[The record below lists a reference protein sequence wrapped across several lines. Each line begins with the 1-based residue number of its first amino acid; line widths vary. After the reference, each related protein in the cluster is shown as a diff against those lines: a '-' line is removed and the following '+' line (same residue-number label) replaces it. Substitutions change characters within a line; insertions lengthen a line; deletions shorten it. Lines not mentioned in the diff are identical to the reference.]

1 VSISSSLQRDFCL
14 LVNKAR
20 LEDGTLLLMGK
31 STTHANCP
39 EVRRAYTCTHAHMH
53 TEDERVCVR
62 ERERERVRGR
72 EGERVRE

>member
-1 VSISSSLQRDFCL
+1 ML
-14 LVNKAR
+14 LNKAR

-53 TEDERVCVR
+53 TEDERVR
-62 ERERERVRGR
+62 
-72 EGERVRE
+72 